1 MSFIRGLIRSWTLI
15 ALSSVP
21 LLPALAGTV
30 QIPGFGA
37 PLDVKVTS
45 YKEARF
51 QTVLKQ
57 EHDFSCGS
65 AALASLLSFHYQD
78 PVSEQQVFEAMFA
91 AGDQERIRRQG
102 FSLLDMR
109 KYLSGRG
116 YKADG
121 FRIALDLLADKA
133 SVPAIVLINTNGYRH
148 FVLVKGVTPQR
159 VLVGD
164 PALGI
169 RAMDRAKFEE
179 SWDGMV
185 FLIRSHADLG
195 RANFNLLHEWEID
208 GRPPFGT
215 AFVNEGLSNFL
226 LLLPRQHD
234 F

>member
-1 MSFIRGLIRSWTLI
+1 
-15 ALSSVP
+15 
-21 LLPALAGTV
+21 
-30 QIPGFGA
+30 A

-133 SVPAIVLINTNGYRH
+133 SVPAIVLINTNGYR
-148 FVLVKGVTPQR
+148 
-159 VLVGD
+159 
-164 PALGI
+164 
-169 RAMDRAKFEE
+169 
-179 SWDGMV
+179 
-185 FLIRSHADLG
+185 
-195 RANFNLLHEWEID
+195 
-208 GRPPFGT
+208 
-215 AFVNEGLSNFL
+215 
-226 LLLPRQHD
+226 
-234 F
+234 